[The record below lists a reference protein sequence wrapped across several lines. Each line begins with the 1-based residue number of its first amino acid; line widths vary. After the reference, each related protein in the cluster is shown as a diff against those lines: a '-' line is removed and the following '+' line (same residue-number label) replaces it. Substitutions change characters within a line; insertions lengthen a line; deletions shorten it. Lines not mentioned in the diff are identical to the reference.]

1 MAKPYDQFRII
12 AKSSEFRGQFTAI
25 DKKYKTEAESAAMA
39 RISRVVLPDFP
50 HHVVQRGARGMDVFF
65 SADDRQ
71 EYLSLLSRSASRHAL
86 DFLAWCLMSN
96 HAHFVVVPHQSTSLS
111 ATFGE
116 AHRRYTRMV
125 NFREGWRG
133 HLWQERFHSYPM
145 DERHLVAAVRYVEMN
160 PVHAA
165 LAKNPGDW
173 EWSSAR
179 FHLGLSNGDWLVR
192 ERSLFGLVD
201 DWRNYLTEA
210 DQHNSANYEL
220 HLRTGR
226 PLGSVD
232 FVGKLERLTGMILR
246 PKKGGWQKGK
256 KRK

>member
-1 MAKPYDQFRII
+1 
-12 AKSSEFRGQFTAI
+12 
-25 DKKYKTEAESAAMA
+25 
-39 RISRVVLPDFP
+39 
-50 HHVVQRGARGMDVFF
+50 
-65 SADDRQ
+65 
-71 EYLSLLSRSASRHAL
+71 
-86 DFLAWCLMSN
+86 MSN
-96 HAHFVVVPHQSTSLS
+96 HVHFVVVPRQRKSLS

-160 PVHAA
+160 PVHAG
-165 LAKNPGDW
+165 LVQKPEDW

-179 FHLGLSNGDWLVR
+179 YHLGQSTGDWLVK
-192 ERSLFGLVD
+192 ERNLLGLVN
-201 DWRNYLTEA
+201 DWRKYLTEG
-210 DQHNSANYEL
+210 DEHDNTNYEL

-226 PLGSVD
+226 PLGAAD
-232 FVGKLERLTGMILR
+232 FVEKLERLIGTNLR

>member
-1 MAKPYDQFRII
+1 
-12 AKSSEFRGQFTAI
+12 
-25 DKKYKTEAESAAMA
+25 MA
-39 RISRVVLPDFP
+39 RIARVVVPDFP
-50 HHVVQRGARGMDVFF
+50 HHVVQRGVRRMDVFF

-71 EYLSLLSRSASRHAL
+71 EYLSLLSQSASKHSAN
-86 DFLAWCLMSN
+86 FLAWCLMSN
-96 HAHFVVVPHQSTSLS
+96 HAHFVVMPRQSKSLS

-125 NFREGWRG
+125 NFREDWRG

-145 DERHLVAAVRYVEMN
+145 DERHLIAAVRYVEMN
-160 PVHAA
+160 PVHAG
-165 LAKNPGDW
+165 LVQKPEDW

-179 FHLGLSNGDWLVR
+179 YHLGQSTGDWLVK
-192 ERSLFGLVD
+192 ERNLLGLVN
-201 DWRNYLTEA
+201 DWRKYLTEG
-210 DQHNSANYEL
+210 DEHDNTNYEL

-226 PLGSVD
+226 PLGAAD
-232 FVGKLERLTGMILR
+232 FVEKLERLIGTNLR

>member
-1 MAKPYDQFRII
+1 
-12 AKSSEFRGQFTAI
+12 
-25 DKKYKTEAESAAMA
+25 MA
-39 RISRVVLPDFP
+39 RIARVVVPDFP

-65 SADDRQ
+65 SPHDRQ
-71 EYLSLLSRSASRHAL
+71 EYLDLLSQSASKHSS
-86 DFLAWCLMSN
+86 DFFAWCLMSN
-96 HAHFVVVPHQSTSLS
+96 HFVVIPRQRKSLS

-160 PVHAA
+160 PVRAG
-165 LAKNPGDW
+165 LVQKPEDW

-179 FHLGLSNGDWLVR
+179 YHLGLSTGEWLVK
-192 ERSLFGLVD
+192 ERNLLGLVN
-201 DWRNYLTEA
+201 DWRKYLMEGDEHDNT
-210 DQHNSANYEL
+210 NYEL

-226 PLGSVD
+226 PLGAAD
-232 FVGKLERLTGMILR
+232 FVEKLERLIGTNLR